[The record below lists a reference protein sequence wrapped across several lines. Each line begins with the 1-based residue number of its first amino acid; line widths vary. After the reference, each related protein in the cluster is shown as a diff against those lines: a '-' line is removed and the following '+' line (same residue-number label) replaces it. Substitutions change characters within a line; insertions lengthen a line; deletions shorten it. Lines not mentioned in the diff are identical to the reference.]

1 MKRLVSLVIV
11 IFLTGRLLAQDT
23 LPHFTIVERGDK
35 VVISWVNPYEKLVQ
49 LNVQRSFD
57 GKRNF
62 STIYSATS
70 PELPQN
76 GFTDIRMPT
85 NSIFYRIFYVVEG
98 GAYFFSVV
106 KRVGTVTDYTALRDI
121 NNLNLSNV
129 SATDKRLITIKIKDT
144 AYREI
149 PAFSFRAFRDSV
161 LRLTK
166 DTMFAVNDSLVMLN
180 PYIAREAFR
189 ASMFVFVNRDG
200 LINLALPLVND
211 KKYQVKFFEE
221 NGAPLFEIDQLKE
234 SPLILDKTNFI
245 HAGWFLFELYEDNK
259 LKEKNKFYV
268 PKDF

>member
-11 IFLTGRLLAQDT
+11 IFFTGRLLAQDT

-35 VVISWVNPYEKLVQ
+35 VVISWVNPYQNVVQ

-57 GKRNF
+57 GQRNF
-62 STIYSATS
+62 STIYTATS

-76 GFTDIRMPT
+76 GFTDLRMPT
-85 NSIFYRIFYVVEG
+85 NRIFYRIFYVLEG
-98 GAYFFSVV
+98 GRYFFSVV
-106 KRVGTVTDYTALRDI
+106 KRVGAATDYTALRDI
-121 NNLNLSNV
+121 KNLNLSNV
-129 SATDKRLITIKIKDT
+129 SATDKRIVTIKIKDT
-144 AYREI
+144 TYREI
-149 PAFSFRAFRDSV
+149 PAYSFRAFRDSV

-166 DTMFAVNDSLVMLN
+166 DTMFAVNDSLVILN

-189 ASMFVFVNRDG
+189 TSMYVYVNRDG
-200 LINLALPLVND
+200 LINLSLPLVND
-211 KKYQVKFFEE
+211 RKYQVKFFEE
-221 NGAPLFEIDQLKE
+221 NGTPLFEIDHLKE